1 MNGMQLLMTGLLGII
16 IMVIYVSSI
25 IWLLVFKKIV
35 FSKGVFG
42 YYSQTL
48 ANTMIYS
55 GSPSI
60 DICTNTFNCFMFAA
74 GSGFRA
80 GGGVGDGKLLFNN
93 FTIII
98 NYL

>member
-16 IMVIYVSSI
+16 IMVIY
-25 IWLLVFKKIV
+25 
-35 FSKGVFG
+35 GVFG

-80 GGGVGDGKLLFNN
+80 GGGVGDVL
-93 FTIII
+93 I
-98 NYL
+98 